1 LTDIPLLLTCRSH
14 LEGGFQEVSAESRNA
29 LYKGAIEEKLV
40 DLVDIELISGYEEIR
55 NLKQIAS
62 PRGVYVGCLIS

>member
-14 LEGGFQEVSAESRNA
+14 LEGGFQEVSAESRIA

-40 DLVDIELISGYEEIR
+40 DIVDIELISGYEEIK
-55 NLKQIAS
+55 NLKTNCLTPWRLCS
-62 PRGVYVGCLIS
+62 CLIS